1 MPRGLPVLILAGWF
15 ILTPVTIAASIT
27 VLGKSS
33 GQFGGV
39 VLGSRDSRYDAF
51 VSRPPLLGATR
62 QEITSGDARPHLIEK
77 FLRQYKSPISG
88 HGAYF
93 VEMADKYGVDWKLVA
108 AIAFQE
114 SNLGKRIPSGSF
126 NAWGW
131 AVYTGQN
138 SGAAFDSWPHAI
150 ETVTRGIARDYYGR
164 GLKTPEQIMT
174 RYTPNSNGSW
184 AEAINFAMEEI
195 ED

>member
-1 MPRGLPVLILAGWF
+1 MLRGLPVLILGSWF

-27 VLGKSS
+27 LLGRST
-33 GQFGGV
+33 GQFGGLI
-39 VLGSRDSRYDAF
+39 LGARDTRYDIF
-51 VSRPPLLGATR
+51 VARPPLLGATS
-62 QEITSGDARPHLIEK
+62 QEISSGDARPHLVEK
-77 FLRQYKSPISG
+77 FLRQYNSPIAG
-88 HGAYF
+88 HGAFF
-93 VEMADKYGVDWKLVA
+93 VEMADKYGIDWKLVA

-131 AVYTGQN
+131 AVYTGKT
-138 SGAAFDSWPHAI
+138 SGATFDSWPNAI
-150 ETVTRGIARDYYGR
+150 ESVTRGLARDYYGR

-184 AEAINFAMEEI
+184 AEAINFAMEDI